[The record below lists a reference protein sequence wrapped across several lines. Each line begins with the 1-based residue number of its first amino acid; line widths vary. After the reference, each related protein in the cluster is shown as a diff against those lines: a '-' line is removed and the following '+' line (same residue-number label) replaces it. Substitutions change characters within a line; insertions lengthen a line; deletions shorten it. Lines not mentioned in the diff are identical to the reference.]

1 MYSDEACGESCRVLV
16 RGLGRMKIVIA
27 LDSFKG
33 ALPAKAA
40 CEAVARGLLEVDS
53 DIECV
58 VKPMADGGEGTAS
71 TLLAAR
77 VDGEWI
83 PVDVTGP
90 LPGQRVRAGFGW
102 FADDRSA
109 VVEMAAASGLVLLPE
124 KLRNPLST
132 TTFGTGEL
140 LAAAIAKGAERILL
154 TLGGSATNDGGI
166 GVAAALGWRFLDAQG
181 HSVPPVGGQLHSIAH
196 IRPPLETKAIPP
208 ITALCDVTHQ
218 LCGPQG
224 AAAVFAP
231 QKGAS
236 PEVVAS
242 LEAGLN
248 HLARQ
253 ILAATGTNIR
263 ELPGGGA
270 AGGLGAGAVAFLG
283 ATLAPGAQTILNVV
297 QIPQALVGADWCIT
311 GEGSFDETSLHGKV
325 VSAVAEAARVAGV
338 PCVVFAGQANIPG
351 GDLTVHGIQEARVLR
366 TPGMPLVEAMA
377 RTPVLLHNAARCW
390 FRERCI

>member
-1 MYSDEACGESCRVLV
+1 MV
-16 RGLGRMKIVIA
+16 RGLGKMKIVIA

-40 CEAVARGLLEVDS
+40 CEAVARGLLEVNS

-58 VKPMADGGEGTAS
+58 LKPMADGGEGTAS

-77 VDGEWI
+77 FDGEWI
-83 PVDVTGP
+83 PVEVTGP
-90 LPGQRVRAGFGW
+90 LPGQRIRAGFGW

-109 VVEMAAASGLVLLPE
+109 VVEMAAASGLALLPE
-124 KLRNPLST
+124 KLRNPLNT

-140 LAAAIAKGAERILL
+140 LAAGIAKGAERILL
-154 TLGGSATNDGGI
+154 ALGGSATNDGGI

-196 IRPPLETKAIPP
+196 IEPPPESQAIPP
-208 ITALCDVTHQ
+208 ITALCDVTHR

-224 AAAVFAP
+224 AAQVFAP

-242 LEAGLN
+242 LDAGLD
-248 HLARQ
+248 HLAVQ
-253 ILAATGTNIR
+253 ILATTGRNIR
-263 ELPGGGA
+263 ELTGGGA

-283 ATLAPGAQTILNVV
+283 ATLAPGAQIILKAAR
-297 QIPQALVGADWCIT
+297 IPQALVGADWCIT
-311 GEGSFDETSLHGKV
+311 GEGLFDETSLHGKV

-338 PCVVFAGQANIPG
+338 RCVVFAGQANIPDC
-351 GDLTVHGIQEARVLR
+351 DLNAHGIQEIRVLR
-366 TPGMPLVEAMA
+366 PPAMPIAESMA
-377 RTPVLLHNAARCW
+377 RTSELLHNAARRW
-390 FRERCI
+390 LREHLEKPNLG